1 MTAKFDFKKYLT
13 DNFIESGTFKGDG
26 IIRAI
31 KAGFKNLYS
40 VEIHE
45 PNYNNSRNRINNFI
59 KKNKLDISFPNIY
72 LGDCVEVFPKIIAE
86 IDSKSTFWLD
96 GHAGQKWYGEQVKNC
111 PLLEELEIIKNHHI
125 KNHIIMIDDLRIIKN
140 NAWGEE
146 GINEDILI
154 QKIKSIN
161 PDYQFTYEN
170 GHIEK
175 DCLIA
180 YI

>member
-1 MTAKFDFKKYLT
+1 MSAKFDFKKYLT
-13 DNFIESGTFKGDG
+13 DNFIESGTYKGDG
-26 IIRAI
+26 VIRAI

-72 LGDCVEVFPKIIAE
+72 LGDCVQVFPKIMTE
-86 IDSKSTFWLD
+86 INSKSTFWLD
-96 GHAGQKWYGEQVKNC
+96 GHAAKKWYGAKSSNC

-125 KNHIIMIDDLRIIKN
+125 KNHIIMIDDLRIIRN
-140 NAWGEE
+140 EAWGEKDISE
-146 GINEDILI
+146 EILI
-154 QKIKSIN
+154 EKIKTIN
-161 PDYQFTYEN
+161 SDYKFSYED
-170 GHIEK
+170 GHVEK